1 MSAEGRDPV
10 ALSLDVLRRLPP
22 AHVKK
27 NLDAIA
33 KVLPNDADDLMSN
46 VDQPLTLQID
56 SSTEGAGREY
66 VCCDYNRDGQSWR
79 SWYSNTYH
87 PPLEAGSD
95 PIVPV
100 GALRELELQANDAFE
115 TYLKL
120 YYDTG
125 YTSTYMWDL
134 EEEPSSELP
143 TSFAGV
149 VLFKKGS
156 YTPFAHMTELDGPA
170 HAEAS
175 GTLGAWDS
183 IHVFEVEV
191 QASSTGTQTARYKLS
206 SSVMLTLKR
215 RDKETVGEV
224 DLSGSL
230 TRQTEETWPVAG
242 ATSHVANLG
251 RLIEDVESRV
261 RNQLQEIYFGKMV
274 DVVNELRSTESLEAS
289 RNAKK
294 LQEELVA
301 GWER

>member
-1 MSAEGRDPV
+1 MSAEGLDPV
-10 ALSLDVLRRLPP
+10 ALSLDILRRLPP

-27 NLDAIA
+27 NLNTIA

-66 VCCDYNRDGQSWR
+66 LCCDYNRDGQSWR
-79 SWYSNTYH
+79 SWYSNTYN
-87 PPLEAGSD
+87 PPLEGGSE

-125 YTSTYMWDL
+125 YTN
-134 EEEPSSELP
+134 
-143 TSFAGV
+143 
-149 VLFKKGS
+149 
-156 YTPFAHMTELDGPA
+156 LDGPMDS
-170 HAEAS
+170 EAS
-175 GTLGAWDS
+175 GTLGTWES
-183 IHVFEVEV
+183 IHVFEIETKETT
-191 QASSTGTQTARYKLS
+191 AGAQTARYKLS

-215 RDKETVGEV
+215 RDRATVGHV

-230 TRQTEETWPVAG
+230 TRQIEETLPVAG
-242 ATSHVANLG
+242 ATGHVVNLG

-274 DVVNELRSTESLEAS
+274 DVVDQLRSTENLEAS